1 MQYGYYDEKTREYVI
16 SRPVTP
22 VPWANILGTPDYT
35 AVITHNAGGGSFR
48 KSMKTGRILR
58 SGRSPFDAP
67 GRFIYIRDNKSLDYW
82 SASWQPVGKDLRKY
96 ICECRHGLGYTTM
109 RAEYDD
115 IRSDVL
121 YYVPR
126 DKEYEVWYVNISNRS
141 DRIRHLTVTG
151 FAEFTNDP
159 DSAREAEADSK
170 APYLSRTHFH
180 DNRVV
185 QTLGENADEAYISRF
200 LGLAGAEVSS
210 YCGDLSA
217 FLGLYRGYGNPLGV
231 ERGDLKGKLNYNGN
245 SCGALSSVVVLK
257 PGASVDMA
265 FVVGEKN
272 DEEAGEILREYQTP
286 QAVCRQEWL
295 VLKTWWEER
304 LARLQVQTPDMDF
317 NQMVNTWDPAGARV
331 SFLWDPVSG
340 LSETA
345 RMAEVL
351 PGCTAM
357 DPEETE
363 KKLKSLLSVQK
374 MEGGCGTFR
383 LLPAVY
389 RYLCETGNWEF
400 LDEHLPFSDAWDADV
415 YEHLK
420 RAVELPER
428 RFGPHGL
435 LFAAGSGELLPD
447 GAESVLSTMQLW
459 AAVSLLIP
467 LAQKRED
474 TEALSWL
481 AERRASLKETLEQ
494 AAWRED
500 RYIYGILADGQEIGC
515 SQSLEATLWLLP
527 QAFAICC
534 GLADKERTVILRERI
549 EEELDS
555 PFGTRRMA
563 PPFRHSLFPG
573 METFRMNAFVN
584 ENGAVVTAEMAARI
598 LMEVREGRGDAAYVL
613 WKQAAPAA
621 GNDTAEIRRQAAYC
635 YGTTVES
642 PGSPHAGYSHG
653 AWFSSAA
660 PAVAAAAVEGILGIR
675 PGLSELVI
683 SPALPCQW
691 EEITIDRIL
700 RGKKLHIVIQNP
712 EHVQSGVVRLFLN
725 EEVMEGNRIP
735 YEALREEN
743 EIRAEM
749 GEVPAGQA
757 EQVIFPEIAAADVS
771 RDTGTA
777 DASPESD
784 AADAGATVTETP
796 EGDEADAGTTV
807 TETPE
812 AGTADTDTE
821 KTDTEQTG
829 GPDEE
834 LPETRTEENG
844 KPDENAQKTGTEEAG
859 EPDRTPEDGAEAA
872 DGPVQPVSA
881 EGSR

>member
-22 VPWANILGTPDYT
+22 VPWGNVLGTPEYT

-58 SGRSPFDAP
+58 SGRTPFDAP

-96 ICECRHGLGYTTM
+96 ISECRHGLGYTTM

-159 DSAREAEADSK
+159 DTAREAEAGSG

-185 QTLGENADEAYISRF
+185 QTLGENADEAYVSRF

-265 FVVGEKN
+265 FVAGEKN

-295 VLKTWWEER
+295 VIKTWWEEQ

-317 NQMVNTWDPAGARV
+317 NQMVNTWDPAGSRV

-345 RMAEVL
+345 RMAEIL
-351 PGCTAM
+351 PGYAAIN
-357 DPEETE
+357 PEQTE
-363 KKLKSLLSVQK
+363 KKLKSLLSAQK

-389 RYLCETGNWEF
+389 RYLCETGNWAF

-459 AAVSLLIP
+459 AAVSLLVP
-467 LAQKRED
+467 LARKRED
-474 TEALSWL
+474 ADTLSWL
-481 AERRASLKETLEQ
+481 MERRTQLKEALEQ

-534 GLADKERTVILRERI
+534 GLADKDRARILRERI

-584 ENGAVVTAEMAARI
+584 ENGAVVTAEQALRI

-621 GNDTAEIRRQAAYC
+621 GNDTAEIRRQETYC

-653 AWFSSAA
+653 AWFSTAA
-660 PAVAAAAVEGILGIR
+660 PAVAAAAAEGILGIR

-691 EEITIDRIL
+691 EEVTIDRIL
-700 RGKKLHIVIQNP
+700 RGKKLHVVIKNP

-725 EEVMEGNRIP
+725 EEVMEGKRIP
-735 YEALREEN
+735 YEALKEEN
-743 EIRAEM
+743 EIRVEM

-757 EQVIFPEIAAADVS
+757 EQEIFPEITTPDDLQKDGAAAVS
-771 RDTGTA
+771 PDT
-777 DASPESD
+777 E
-784 AADAGATVTETP
+784 E
-796 EGDEADAGTTV
+796 
-807 TETPE
+807 
-812 AGTADTDTE
+812 ADTDTKKSDTE
-821 KTDTEQTG
+821 NTDTGNTDSEETDPGETDPEETDPGETDPEETDPGETDSGETG
-829 GPDEE
+829 GP
-834 LPETRTEENG
+834 
-844 KPDENAQKTGTEEAG
+844 AQQT
-859 EPDRTPEDGAEAA
+859 
-872 DGPVQPVSA
+872 SS
-881 EGSR
+881 EGSLSEGTVSEAD